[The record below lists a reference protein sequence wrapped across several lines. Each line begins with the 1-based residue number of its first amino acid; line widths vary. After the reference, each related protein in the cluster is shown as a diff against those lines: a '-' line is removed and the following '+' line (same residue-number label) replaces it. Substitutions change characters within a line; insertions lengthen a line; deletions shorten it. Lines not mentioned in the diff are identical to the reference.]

1 MFVGKSHKKENLS
14 LFNDMLT
21 LINTNHDYTTR
32 GGSKNLSDT
41 PPIQITHYGK
51 KSVRAKT
58 TSNWD
63 LPQRITNIDLLTC
76 DLHEFKKTIS
86 ASIMKTSNNFHNNN

>member
-32 GGSKNLSDT
+32 AGSKNLSDT

-58 TSNWD
+58 TSNWN
-63 LPQRITNIDLLTC
+63 LPQRITNVDLP
-76 DLHEFKKTIS
+76 HEFKKTSS
-86 ASIMKTSNNFHNNN
+86 ASIMETSNNLHNNS